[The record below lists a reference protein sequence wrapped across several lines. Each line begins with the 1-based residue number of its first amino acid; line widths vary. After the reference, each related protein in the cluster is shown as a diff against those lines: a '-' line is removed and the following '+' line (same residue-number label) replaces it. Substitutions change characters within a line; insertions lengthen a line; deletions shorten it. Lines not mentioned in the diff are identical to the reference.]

1 MVNMEVNYK
10 DVKDVLKR
18 YMLEYK
24 LFLIYLAIALV
35 IFWYLTINITTV
47 VPSGYGDVFQSMF
60 NLWWVPYSIFTLHSS
75 PYFTHLLYYP
85 VGANFVTQT
94 MSPIAGLV
102 TWPLQQVS
110 SAFAYNVLFFTAFAL
125 SGLFMYMLAYYIT
138 GNKYASFIAGLIF
151 AFSPMHLAQAQ
162 GHLDWTLIEFVPLFI
177 LFLMKSIFESKKR
190 YPILAAISFILL
202 TFVGDIEQGI
212 MLFLFAIIAAVLLLI
227 IKRKEVHKKQA
238 AVNLGIMIVA
248 IAILFSPFL
257 IAMAP
262 HLKSAFS
269 VASQQSAIYDNM
281 QWSDNALSFFL
292 PSYDNPFFHGIS
304 LSYATQIYALTYQ
317 GVSFAMNVGER
328 VSYIGYSVLILMIIG
343 IFYDYKNNKL
353 KNLLFWIIIFAI
365 YILLALGPYVQIY
378 NTVTGIPTLYSL
390 YLHIPYL
397 NIIREPGRFDMIVT
411 IAMAIMAAMGFMK
424 ITENKDDKK
433 KLIYAAIIGIIILVE
448 YAGIATPPGSSQL
461 YMGAKIPSAYYAIGN
476 TTGNSS
482 VLMLPSLPQ
491 GGDAPARFTGM
502 ETYYVT
508 ATKKPL
514 IGGYTSRSNT
524 TQTLS
529 VSLIPLSEQALTLQ
543 YSPTLEYASPV
554 NENVTNETILFLA
567 LYNASFVTVTRAAYN
582 STEQDILYNYLTS
595 VFGQGA
601 ATNSTFIFST
611 KAAISE
617 HAGKSIVAYPI
628 GSTQWVS
635 GAVACY
641 YSTICSQPQYSS
653 LSNMWIG
660 SNYRSLI
667 IYAPNT
673 TNVMIGFNAT
683 TYDGNTNMYTYLN
696 NNLVENVT
704 LGTLDKHYILNT
716 TLEQGFDQISFYQ
729 PNSTFQTQVQG
740 LTFGIS
746 NITFT
751 KK

>member
-248 IAILFSPFL
+248 IAILG
-257 IAMAP
+257 
-262 HLKSAFS
+262 K
-269 VASQQSAIYDNM
+269 
-281 QWSDNALSFFL
+281 
-292 PSYDNPFFHGIS
+292 
-304 LSYATQIYALTYQ
+304 
-317 GVSFAMNVGER
+317 R
-328 VSYIGYSVLILMIIG
+328 
-343 IFYDYKNNKL
+343 
-353 KNLLFWIIIFAI
+353 
-365 YILLALGPYVQIY
+365 
-378 NTVTGIPTLYSL
+378 
-390 YLHIPYL
+390 
-397 NIIREPGRFDMIVT
+397 
-411 IAMAIMAAMGFMK
+411 
-424 ITENKDDKK
+424 
-433 KLIYAAIIGIIILVE
+433 
-448 YAGIATPPGSSQL
+448 
-461 YMGAKIPSAYYAIGN
+461 
-476 TTGNSS
+476 
-482 VLMLPSLPQ
+482 
-491 GGDAPARFTGM
+491 
-502 ETYYVT
+502 
-508 ATKKPL
+508 
-514 IGGYTSRSNT
+514 
-524 TQTLS
+524 LS
-529 VSLIPLSEQALTLQ
+529 V
-543 YSPTLEYASPV
+543 
-554 NENVTNETILFLA
+554 
-567 LYNASFVTVTRAAYN
+567 
-582 STEQDILYNYLTS
+582 
-595 VFGQGA
+595 
-601 ATNSTFIFST
+601 
-611 KAAISE
+611 
-617 HAGKSIVAYPI
+617 
-628 GSTQWVS
+628 
-635 GAVACY
+635 
-641 YSTICSQPQYSS
+641 
-653 LSNMWIG
+653 
-660 SNYRSLI
+660 
-667 IYAPNT
+667 
-673 TNVMIGFNAT
+673 
-683 TYDGNTNMYTYLN
+683 
-696 NNLVENVT
+696 
-704 LGTLDKHYILNT
+704 
-716 TLEQGFDQISFYQ
+716 
-729 PNSTFQTQVQG
+729 
-740 LTFGIS
+740 
-746 NITFT
+746 
-751 KK
+751 